1 LREWHFRRIGAFLPG
16 AGEAERGMS
25 EQEKKEKEECWKSV
39 DFVAF
44 ETLPRLDEVLAVR
57 QVMERVNEVVG
68 EGKEKEFWISCVF
81 PGEGNVLPDGSSVKE
96 VVEAML
102 GKGKGARPMGVGI
115 NCTRV
120 GKVEGL
126 VKEFEREI
134 QGMMERGEVVGEW
147 PSLVIYPD
155 GTRGEVYDT
164 VTKEW
169 VRSGGGE
176 ESLVSFLF
184 EICWSKC

>member
-1 LREWHFRRIGAFLPG
+1 
-16 AGEAERGMS
+16 
-25 EQEKKEKEECWKSV
+25 
-39 DFVAF
+39 
-44 ETLPRLDEVLAVR
+44 
-57 QVMERVNEVVG
+57 
-68 EGKEKEFWISCVF
+68 
-81 PGEGNVLPDGSSVKE
+81 
-96 VVEAML
+96 
-102 GKGKGARPMGVGI
+102 
-115 NCTRV
+115 
-120 GKVEGL
+120 L